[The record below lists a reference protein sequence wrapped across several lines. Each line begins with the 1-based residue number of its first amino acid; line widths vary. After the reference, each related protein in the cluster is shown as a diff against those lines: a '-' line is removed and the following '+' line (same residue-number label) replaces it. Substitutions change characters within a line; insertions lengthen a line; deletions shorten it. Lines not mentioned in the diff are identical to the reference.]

1 MRKTVSSGK
10 LNRKGLLHSMI
21 CLNKPVGNCV
31 REFPEGTE
39 MSTTKPSIPVFLNPN
54 YPATRIFEE
63 KIPRPTTE
71 VFDHLH
77 VFLKASFISLS
88 TKKLYNSKFLLSPRP
103 VRNPPRPVG

>member
-1 MRKTVSSGK
+1 VSSGK

-71 VFDHLH
+71 VFHHLQCKFYTPFSRLVLSH
-77 VFLKASFISLS
+77 FQQKAI
-88 TKKLYNSKFLLSPRP
+88 
-103 VRNPPRPVG
+103 